1 MPGARREG
9 GSDKRN
15 AGDVR
20 ERILDAAIA
29 ILRTS
34 GLQRLTQV
42 QVAEAAG
49 VRQSHLTYYFPTRVD
64 LLEAITTRAVA
75 GIAGGVERAVR
86 EEGASSD
93 SAVLDR
99 LTRSIADVEHMR
111 MFLGLVIEADG
122 DRAVRKLITT
132 GTARL
137 EAALADALGGENAQD
152 RARLALTTIWGL
164 GLYHFVMRP
173 SAASD
178 PTSAHVAWLAQRATT
193 PRKRPRA
200 RRGRSNS

>member
-1 MPGARREG
+1 MPGARREE
-9 GSDKRN
+9 GS
-15 AGDVR
+15 VR
-20 ERILDAAIA
+20 ERILDAAIS

-42 QVAEAAG
+42 QVAETAG
-49 VRQSHLTYYFPTRVD
+49 VRQSHLTYYFPTRDD

-86 EEGASSD
+86 EEGEPSD
-93 SAVLDR
+93 AALLDR
-99 LTRSIADVEHMR
+99 LARAIANVEHMR

-122 DRAVRKLITT
+122 DRAVRKLIAT
-132 GTARL
+132 GTATL
-137 EAALADALGGENAQD
+137 EAALANTLGGENAQD
-152 RARLALTTIWGL
+152 RARLALAAMWGL

-173 SAASD
+173 PATSD
-178 PTSAHVAWLAQRATT
+178 PTPAYVTWLAQRATT

>member
-1 MPGARREG
+1 MPGARREE
-9 GSDKRN
+9 GS
-15 AGDVR
+15 VR
-20 ERILDAAIA
+20 ERILDAAIT

-42 QVAEAAG
+42 QVAETAG
-49 VRQSHLTYYFPTRVD
+49 VRQSHLTYYFPTRDD

-86 EEGASSD
+86 EEGEPSD
-93 SAVLDR
+93 TALLDR
-99 LTRSIADVEHMR
+99 LARSIANVEHMR

-122 DRAVRKLITT
+122 DRAVRKLIAT
-132 GTARL
+132 GTATL
-137 EAALADALGGENAQD
+137 EAALANALGGENAQD
-152 RARLALTTIWGL
+152 RARLALAAMWGL
-164 GLYHFVMRP
+164 GLYQFVMRP
-173 SAASD
+173 PATSD
-178 PTSAHVAWLAQRATT
+178 PTPAYVTWLAQRATT